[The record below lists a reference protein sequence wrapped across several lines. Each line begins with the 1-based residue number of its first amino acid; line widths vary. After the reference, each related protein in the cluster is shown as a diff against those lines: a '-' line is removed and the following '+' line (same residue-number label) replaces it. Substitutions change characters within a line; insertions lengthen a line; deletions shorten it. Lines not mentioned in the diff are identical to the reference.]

1 MATIRLT
8 AKREGSLLSVIFDR
22 EITVRELVEIERLLD
37 GETDPDTY
45 LPQLKERLEGIEQY
59 QAESR

>member
-8 AKREGSLLSVIFDR
+8 AKREGSLLSVLFDR
-22 EITVRELVEIERLLD
+22 EITVRELVEIERMLD
-37 GETDPDTY
+37 GEIDPDTY